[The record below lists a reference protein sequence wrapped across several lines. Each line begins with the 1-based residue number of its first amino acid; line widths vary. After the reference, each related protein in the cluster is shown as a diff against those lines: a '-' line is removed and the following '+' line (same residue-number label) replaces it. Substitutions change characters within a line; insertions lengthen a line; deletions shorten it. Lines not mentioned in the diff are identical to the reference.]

1 MAGKKVEFRS
11 DGNRNVVIKEVIK
24 RGSSV
29 RGPKHTISICL
40 NSDFQLAN
48 RYVMQDNIVTPI
60 ESLGKSKTGK
70 REKPVY
76 YVLSEISYIATITYQ
91 CNRQGKVVDNTFA
104 LYIIEAVCGEK
115 DLYCHRVTAGLNL
128 NARKELVEVL
138 SPYCLQRLGLK
149 K

>member
-1 MAGKKVEFRS
+1 MAGKKCEFRS
-11 DGNRNVVIKEVIK
+11 DGNGRVVIKEVIK

-29 RGPKHTISICL
+29 RGPKHTISVCL
-40 NSDFQLAN
+40 NSDFQLSN
-48 RYVMQDNIVTPI
+48 RYVMQDNIITPVD
-60 ESLGKSKTGK
+60 SLSKSKTGK

-76 YVLSEISYIATITYQ
+76 YALSEISYIATITYQ

-104 LYIIEAVCGEK
+104 LYLIQAVCGEK
-115 DLYCHRVTAGLNL
+115 DLYCNRVTAGLNL
-128 NARKELVEVL
+128 AAKKDLVEVL